1 MYLQI
6 VPVTLTSSRR
16 DIEVHT
22 NVLLDTGSDTPLIG
36 KDIAGKLKLA
46 GIRMIMNISNADTNT
61 RKLRAQVVNFIITSQ
76 TNK

>member
-1 MYLQI
+1 M
-6 VPVTLTSSRR
+6 
-16 DIEVHT
+16 
-22 NVLLDTGSDTPLIG
+22 LLDTGSDTPLIG